1 MQYLD
6 LLGLQQLWT
15 SAKAKFA
22 TKGTLANSGITDG
35 YSSIETGT
43 VVPIRNIENGIL
55 ADIITGSDN
64 HKIKTQYVSV
74 DVTGGLATTSYVD
87 TKVGA
92 VTVPAYTL
100 TKSTSTDYAAV
111 YHLQKDGANVGEAIN
126 IPKDMVVES
135 GKVVWGSYADGKFTP
150 ATDKTN
156 ATPYVELTLANSSA
170 NKIYIAVADLVNEH
184 QAGTGISITNNTDG
198 TRTIGI
204 TNALNTK
211 IDDSFVRFDVA
222 KGVDWKGNG
231 IQMHKNSG
239 SIHTLLKAGEDESLV
254 ITDENVGSTKVPTI
268 TLNSTIRDEI
278 NTTKSTADTNKTNLE
293 ALTKRVD
300 GIVATGGEANQNAYS
315 NIKVGSTTLAA
326 TSKTDTVVF
335 TAGRSIS
342 VAGGTVGGNKSVS
355 VSHVVPTGAAANTTG
370 FYKFATDSTGHATNL
385 TAVAASDI
393 NALIGAH
400 SLTLSN
406 TNATNDTAAITIG
419 STSYTVGPIPLG
431 NETDPAEGTVRYILN
446 H

>member
-22 TKGTLANSGITDG
+22 AKGTLANSGITDG
-35 YSSIETGT
+35 YSSIETGSVT
-43 VVPIRNIENGIL
+43 PIRNLQNGIL
-55 ADIITGSDN
+55 ADIATGSDS
-64 HKIKTQYVSV
+64 HKIKPVYVSV
-74 DVTGGLATTSYVD
+74 DQESGLASTNYVN

-92 VTVPAYTL
+92 VKVPAYTL

-135 GKVVWGSYADGKFTP
+135 GKVVWGSYADGTFTP
-150 ATDKTN
+150 ATDKKN
-156 ATPYVELTLANSSA
+156 ATPYVELTLANSTA

-184 QAGTGISITNNTDG
+184 KAGTGISITNDTDG
-198 TRTIGI
+198 TRTIAL
-204 TNALNTK
+204 TSTYATMVNAAVKAFGTDAEHPTK
-211 IDDSFVRFDVA
+211 FIA
-222 KGVDWKGNG
+222 KT
-231 IQMHKNSG
+231 NSG
-239 SIHTLLKAGEDESLV
+239 TVDVFTIGPNLSWQDTNPLTLDVSNGLMG
-254 ITDENVGSTKVPTI
+254 TI
-268 TLNSTIRDEI
+268 NDADTLS
-278 NTTKSTADTNKTNLE
+278 KTNKTSLE

-300 GIVATGGEANQNAYS
+300 GIVATGGEANQDAYS
-315 NIKVGSTTLAA
+315 NIKVASITLAA
-326 TSKTDTVVF
+326 TSKTDTVEFAGSSMITVTGS
-335 TAGRSIS
+335 TA
-342 VAGGTVGGNKSVS
+342 AGKKVTII
-355 VSHVVPTGAAANTTG
+355 HDTPTGAAAKTAG

-393 NALIGAH
+393 TALIGAH
-400 SLTLSN
+400 SLTLSK
-406 TNATNDTAAITIG
+406 TNAANDTAAITIG

-431 NETDPAEGTVRYILN
+431 DQTNPAEGTVRYILN

>member
-43 VVPIRNIENGIL
+43 VVPIKNLENGIL

-64 HKIKTQYVSV
+64 HKLKTAYVSV
-74 DVTGGLATTSYVD
+74 DNTGGLATTNYVD

-92 VTVPAYTL
+92 VNVPAYTL

-111 YHLQKDGANVGEAIN
+111 YHLQKNGANVGEAIN

-135 GKVVWGSYADGKFTP
+135 GKVVWGSYSDGTFTP
-150 ATDKTN
+150 KTDKTN
-156 ATPYVELTLANSSA
+156 ATPYVELTLANSTA

-184 QAGTGISITNNTDG
+184 KAGTGIQITNNTDG

-204 TNALNTK
+204 TNTLNTNINRSFIGFSVGDEHTLQANRNDGTTKSVLSTDNNFVIGTSSSADASIKLSSELTTK
-211 IDDSFVRFDVA
+211 IDTA
-222 KGVDWKGNG
+222 KS
-231 IQMHKNSG
+231 QS
-239 SIHTLLKAGEDESLV
+239 
-254 ITDENVGSTKVPTI
+254 
-268 TLNSTIRDEI
+268 
-278 NTTKSTADTNKTNLE
+278 DTNKTDLA

-300 GIVATGGEANQNAYS
+300 GIVATGGEANQDAYS

-326 TSKTDTVVF
+326 ASKTDTVEFAGSGIITVTGSI
-335 TAGRSIS
+335 TAGKKVTITHKAS
-342 VAGGTVGGNKSVS
+342 
-355 VSHVVPTGAAANTTG
+355 TGAAAKTTG

-393 NALIGAH
+393 TALIGAH
-400 SLTLSN
+400 SLTLSK
-406 TNATNDTAAITIG
+406 TNAANDTAAITIG

-431 NETDPAEGTVRYILN
+431 DQTNPAEGTVRYILN

>member
-22 TKGTLANSGITDG
+22 AKGTLANSGITDG
-35 YSSIETGT
+35 YSSIEAGSI
-43 VVPIRNIENGIL
+43 VSIKNLENGIL
-55 ADIITGSDN
+55 ADIATGSDS
-64 HKIKTQYVSV
+64 HKIKPAYVSI
-74 DVTGGLATTSYVD
+74 DNAGGLATTSYVD

-92 VTVPAYTL
+92 VKVPAYTI

-135 GKVVWGSYADGKFTP
+135 GKVVWGSYADGTFTP
-150 ATDKTN
+150 ATDKKN
-156 ATPYVELTLANSSA
+156 ATPYVELTLANSTA

-184 QAGTGISITNNTDG
+184 KAGNGISITNNTDG
-198 TRTIGI
+198 TRTISITSELDQKIDNTITGFQTAEPLEDNGSIEYKTQNNGTGYLFRALNGIVVSRTTGGDRTIELDDDI
-204 TNALNTK
+204 TNT
-211 IDDSFVRFDVA
+211 
-222 KGVDWKGNG
+222 
-231 IQMHKNSG
+231 
-239 SIHTLLKAGEDESLV
+239 
-254 ITDENVGSTKVPTI
+254 
-268 TLNSTIRDEI
+268 I
-278 NTTKSTADTNKTNLE
+278 NTTKSQSNTNKTNLE

-300 GIVATGGEANQNAYS
+300 GIVATGGEANQDAYS

-335 TAGRSIS
+335 
-342 VAGGTVGGNKSVS
+342 AGGTNISASASNAAGSKSVS
-355 VSHVVPTGAAANTTG
+355 FSHATPTGAAAKTTG
-370 FYKFATDSTGHATNL
+370 FYKFATDATGHATNL

-393 NALIGAH
+393 TALIGAH
-400 SLTLSN
+400 SLTLSK
-406 TNATNDTAAITIG
+406 TNAENDTAAITIG

-431 NETDPAEGTVRYILN
+431 NSTNPAEGTVHYILN

>member
-35 YSSIETGT
+35 YSSIETGS
-43 VVPIRNIENGIL
+43 VVPIKNLENGVL
-55 ADIITGSDN
+55 ADITTGSDN
-64 HKIKTQYVSV
+64 HKLKTQYVTV
-74 DVTGGLATTSYVD
+74 DATGGLATTNYVD
-87 TKVGA
+87 TKVGT
-92 VTVPAYTL
+92 VKVPAYTL

-135 GKVVWGSYADGKFTP
+135 GKVVWGSYSDGTFTP
-150 ATDKTN
+150 ATDKKN
-156 ATPYVELTLANSSA
+156 ATPYVELTLANSTA

-184 QAGTGISITNNTDG
+184 KAGTGIEITNNTDG

-204 TNALNTK
+204 TNALNTNINK
-211 IDDSFVRFDVA
+211 SLKGFGKAVDS
-222 KGVDWKGNG
+222 
-231 IQMHKNSG
+231 
-239 SIHTLLKAGEDESLV
+239 TLLAYTNDGNPVSMFKPGDSLNLSGVGTSED
-254 ITDENVGSTKVPTI
+254 PY
-268 TLNSTIRDEI
+268 TLNIATDVTTKI
-278 NTTKSTADTNKTNLE
+278 NTAKSQSDTNKTNLE

-300 GIVATGGEANQNAYS
+300 GIVATGGEANQDAYS

-326 TSKTDTVVF
+326 TSKTDTVEF
-335 TAGRSIS
+335 AGSSMIT
-342 VAGGTVGGNKSVS
+342 VAGSTATGKKVTIT
-355 VSHVVPTGAAANTTG
+355 HDTPTGAAAKTAG
-370 FYKFATDSTGHATNL
+370 FYKFATDSTGHATGL

-393 NALIGAH
+393 TALIGAH
-400 SLTLSN
+400 SLTLSK

-431 NETDPAEGTVRYILN
+431 DSTNPAEGTVRYILN

>member
-22 TKGTLANSGITDG
+22 AKGTLANSGITDG
-35 YSSIETGT
+35 YSSIETGSVT
-43 VVPIRNIENGIL
+43 PIRNLDNGIL
-55 ADIITGSDN
+55 ADIATGSDS
-64 HKIKTQYVSV
+64 HKIKPVYVSV
-74 DVTGGLATTSYVD
+74 DGAGGLASTNYVD

-92 VTVPAYTL
+92 VKVPAYTL

-135 GKVVWGSYADGKFTP
+135 GKVVWGSYTDGAFTP
-150 ATDKTN
+150 ATDKKN
-156 ATPYVELTLANSSA
+156 ATPYVELTLANSTA

-184 QAGTGISITNNTDG
+184 EAGTGISITNNTDG
-198 TRTIGI
+198 TRTIAL
-204 TNALNTK
+204 TSTYDTMVNAAVKAFGTDAEHPTK
-211 IDDSFVRFDVA
+211 LIA
-222 KGVDWKGNG
+222 KT
-231 IQMHKNSG
+231 NSG
-239 SIHTLLKAGEDESLV
+239 TVDVFNIDPNLHWVDMDPLTLGLSDGLIS
-254 ITDENVGSTKVPTI
+254 
-268 TLNSTIRDEI
+268 EI
-278 NTTKSTADTNKTNLE
+278 NDADVLSKANKINLE

-300 GIVATGGEANQNAYS
+300 GIVATGGEANQDAYS

-326 TSKTDTVVF
+326 TSKTDTVEF
-335 TAGRSIS
+335 AGSSMIT
-342 VAGGTVGGNKSVS
+342 VAGSTAAGKKVTIT
-355 VSHVVPTGAAANTTG
+355 HDTPTGAAAKTAG

-393 NALIGAH
+393 TALIGAH

-406 TNATNDTAAITIG
+406 TNAANDTAAITIG

-431 NETDPAEGTVRYILN
+431 DETNPAEGTVRYILN

>member
-22 TKGTLANSGITDG
+22 LKGTLVNSGITDG
-35 YSSIETGT
+35 YSSIETGS
-43 VVPIRNIENGIL
+43 VVPIKNLENGIL

-64 HKIKTQYVSV
+64 HKIKTQYVTV
-74 DVTGGLATTSYVD
+74 DRTDGLATTNYVD

-92 VTVPAYTL
+92 VKVPAYTL

-135 GKVVWGSYADGKFTP
+135 GKVVWGSYADGTFTP
-150 ATDKTN
+150 ATDKKN
-156 ATPYVELTLANSSA
+156 ATPYVELTLANSTA

-184 QAGTGISITNNTDG
+184 KAGTGIQITNNTDG

-204 TNALNTK
+204 TNAVDLK
-211 IDDSFVRFDVA
+211 INQSIHGFGVQSTDSKALAALVNA
-222 KGVDWKGNG
+222 G
-231 IQMHKNSG
+231 G
-239 SIHTLLKAGEDESLV
+239 SIPAFHVGDGLDINATKTDALLKIND
-254 ITDENVGSTKVPTI
+254 DTI
-268 TLNSTIRDEI
+268 AKI
-278 NTTKSTADTNKTNLE
+278 NTTKTQSDTNKTNLD

-300 GIVATGGEANQNAYS
+300 GIVATGGEANQDAYS

-326 TSKTDTVVF
+326 TSKTDTVEF
-335 TAGRSIS
+335 AGSSIITVTGS
-342 VAGGTVGGNKSVS
+342 TDAGKKVTIAHSN
-355 VSHVVPTGAAANTTG
+355 PTGAAVKPAG
-370 FYKFATDSTGHATNL
+370 FYKFATNASGHATNL
-385 TAVAASDI
+385 TAVTASDI
-393 NALIGAH
+393 TALIGAH
-400 SLTLSN
+400 SLTLSK
-406 TNATNDTAAITIG
+406 TNATSDTAAITIG
-419 STSYTVGPIPLG
+419 NTSYTVGPIPLG
-431 NETDPAEGTVRYILN
+431 DETKPAEGTVRYILN

>member
-22 TKGTLANSGITDG
+22 AKGTLANSGITDG
-35 YSSIETGT
+35 YSSIETGSVT
-43 VVPIRNIENGIL
+43 PIRSLENGIL
-55 ADIITGSDN
+55 ADIATGSDS
-64 HKIKTQYVSV
+64 HKIKPVYVSV
-74 DVTGGLATTSYVD
+74 DGVGGLASTSYVD

-92 VTVPAYTL
+92 VKVPAYTI

-135 GKVVWGSYADGKFTP
+135 GKVVWGSYADGTFTP
-150 ATDKTN
+150 ATDKKD
-156 ATPYVELTLANSSA
+156 ATPYVELTLANSTA

-184 QAGTGISITNNTDG
+184 KAGTGIEITNNTDG
-198 TRTIGI
+198 TRTIALTETYAANINKSLKGFGKATDSTLLAY
-204 TNALNTK
+204 TNAGTPVDIFK
-211 IDDSFVRFDVA
+211 PGDDLKLD
-222 KGVDWKGNG
+222 GNG
-231 IQMHKNSG
+231 S
-239 SIHTLLKAGEDESLV
+239 ES
-254 ITDENVGSTKVPTI
+254 SPY
-268 TLNSTIRDEI
+268 TLNIATDVTAKI
-278 NTTKSTADTNKTNLE
+278 NTAKSQSDTNKTDIA

-300 GIVATGGEANQNAYS
+300 GIVATGGEANQDAYS

-335 TAGRSIS
+335 
-342 VAGGTVGGNKSVS
+342 AGGTNISASASNAAGSKSVS
-355 VSHVVPTGAAANTTG
+355 FSHATPTGAAAKTTG
-370 FYKFATDSTGHATNL
+370 FYKFATDATGHATNL

-393 NALIGAH
+393 TALIGAH
-400 SLTLSN
+400 SLTLSK
-406 TNATNDTAAITIG
+406 TNAENDTAAITIG

-431 NETDPAEGTVRYILN
+431 DSTNPAEGTIHYILN

>member
-22 TKGTLANSGITDG
+22 AKGTLANSGITDG
-35 YSSIETGT
+35 YSSIETGSVT
-43 VVPIRNIENGIL
+43 PIRNLENGIL
-55 ADIITGSDN
+55 ADIATGSDN
-64 HKIKTQYVSV
+64 HKIKPVYVSV
-74 DVTGGLATTSYVD
+74 DQVSGLASTSYVD

-92 VTVPAYTL
+92 VKVPAYTL

-135 GKVVWGSYADGKFTP
+135 GKVVWGSYSDGTFTP
-150 ATDKTN
+150 ATDKKN

-184 QAGTGISITNNTDG
+184 KAGTGISITNNTDG
-198 TRTIGI
+198 TRTIALTETYSTNINRSTYAFNATTGALTAVSNSGNPVTAFKQGDGI
-204 TNALNTK
+204 IISTDSDDDPVVGVKEEILTK
-211 IDDSFVRFDVA
+211 INTA
-222 KGVDWKGNG
+222 KT
-231 IQMHKNSG
+231 QS
-239 SIHTLLKAGEDESLV
+239 
-254 ITDENVGSTKVPTI
+254 
-268 TLNSTIRDEI
+268 
-278 NTTKSTADTNKTNLE
+278 DTNKTNLD

-315 NIKVGSTTLAA
+315 NIKVGSITLAA
-326 TSKTDTVVF
+326 SAKTDTVAF
-335 TAGRSIS
+335 AGGTNIS
-342 VAGGTVGGNKSVS
+342 VAGSTAGGNKSVS
-355 VSHVVPTGAAANTTG
+355 FSHAVPTGAAAKTAG
-370 FYKFATDSTGHATNL
+370 FYKFATDATGHATNL

-393 NALIGAH
+393 TALIGAH
-400 SLTLSN
+400 SLTLSK
-406 TNATNDTAAITIG
+406 TNAANDTAAITIG

-431 NETDPAEGTVRYILN
+431 DETNPAEGTVRYILN

>member
-22 TKGTLANSGITDG
+22 AKGTLANSGITDG
-35 YSSIETGT
+35 YSSIETGSVT
-43 VVPIRNIENGIL
+43 PIRNLENGIL
-55 ADIITGSDN
+55 ADIATGSDS
-64 HKIKTQYVSV
+64 HKIKPVYVSV
-74 DVTGGLATTSYVD
+74 DQASGLASTNYVD

-92 VTVPAYTL
+92 VKVPAYTL

-135 GKVVWGSYADGKFTP
+135 GKVVWGSYSDGTFTP
-150 ATDKTN
+150 ATDKKN

-184 QAGTGISITNNTDG
+184 KAGTGISITNNSDG
-198 TRTIGI
+198 TRTIALTETYS
-204 TNALNTK
+204 TNINRSTYAFSAELGTLSAVSNSGQPVTVVK
-211 IDDSFVRFDVA
+211 Q
-222 KGVDWKGNG
+222 GNG
-231 IQMHKNSG
+231 IYIDTNQD
-239 SIHTLLKAGEDESLV
+239 DE
-254 ITDENVGSTKVPTI
+254 PTI
-268 TLNSTIRDEI
+268 NVAPEYLEAI
-278 NTTKSTADTNKTNLE
+278 NTTQSTANTNKTDLE

-300 GIVATGGEANQNAYS
+300 GIVATGGEANQDAYS

-326 TSKTDTVVF
+326 SAKTDTVAF
-335 TAGRSIS
+335 
-342 VAGGTVGGNKSVS
+342 AGGTNISVTASSAGGNKSVS
-355 VSHVVPTGAAANTTG
+355 FSHATPTGAATKTAG
-370 FYKFATDSTGHATNL
+370 FYKFATDATGHATGL

-393 NALIGAH
+393 TALIGAH
-400 SLTLSN
+400 SLTLSK
-406 TNATNDTAAITIG
+406 TNAANDTAAITIG

-431 NETDPAEGTVRYILN
+431 DETNPAEGTVRYILN

>member
-35 YSSIETGT
+35 YSSIETGS
-43 VVPIRNIENGIL
+43 VVSIRNLENGIL

-64 HKIKTQYVSV
+64 HKIKTQYVAV
-74 DVTGGLATTSYVD
+74 DNAGGLATTSYVD

-92 VTVPAYTL
+92 VKVPAYTL

-135 GKVVWGSYADGKFTP
+135 GKVVWGSYADGVFTP
-150 ATDKTN
+150 ATDKKN
-156 ATPYVELTLANSSA
+156 ATPYVELTLANSSS

-184 QAGTGISITNNTDG
+184 KAGTGISITNNTDG
-198 TRTIGI
+198 TRTIELGADV
-204 TNALNTK
+204 NAK
-211 IDDSFVRFDVA
+211 INKSVTSFSVP
-222 KGVDWKGNG
+222 KEGNKL
-231 IQMHKNSG
+231 ICHKNN
-239 SIHTLLKAGEDESLV
+239 GETATILTGDGTNV
-254 ITDENVGSTKVPTI
+254 IVGENSDGIAEVTI
-268 TLNSTIRDEI
+268 NAKILDDV
-278 NTTKSTADTNKTNLE
+278 NTAKTQSNTNKTNLD

-300 GIVATGGEANQNAYS
+300 GIVATGGEANQDAYS
-315 NIKVGSTTLAA
+315 NIKVGSVTLAA
-326 TSKTDTVVF
+326 TSKTDTVAF
-335 TAGRSIS
+335 SGGTNIS
-342 VAGGTVGGNKSVS
+342 VAGSAAGGNKSVS
-355 VSHVVPTGAAANTTG
+355 FSHAVPTGAAAKTAG
-370 FYKFATDSTGHATNL
+370 FYKFATDSTGHATGL

-393 NALIGAH
+393 TALIGAH
-400 SLTLSN
+400 SLTLSK
-406 TNATNDTAAITIG
+406 TNAENDTAAITIG

-431 NETDPAEGTVRYILN
+431 SSTNPAEGTVHYILN

>member
-35 YSSIETGT
+35 YSSIETGA
-43 VVPIRNIENGIL
+43 VVPIRSLENGIL

-64 HKIKTQYVSV
+64 HKIKTQYVTV
-74 DVTGGLATTSYVD
+74 DAAGGLATTSYVD

-92 VTVPAYTL
+92 VKVPAYTL

-135 GKVVWGSYADGKFTP
+135 GKVVWGSYSDGTFTP
-150 ATDKTN
+150 ATDKKN
-156 ATPYVELTLANSSA
+156 ATPYVELTLANSTA

-184 QAGTGISITNNTDG
+184 KAGTGIAITNNTDG
-198 TRTIGI
+198 T
-204 TNALNTK
+204 
-211 IDDSFVRFDVA
+211 
-222 KGVDWKGNG
+222 
-231 IQMHKNSG
+231 H
-239 SIHTLLKAGEDESLV
+239 
-254 ITDENVGSTKVPTI
+254 TI
-268 TLNSTIRDEI
+268 TLTSTYATNINKSVKSFGGSQEAITATTNDGNTVIAFEMTGGIEGVQGQGNTGTWAIRVDEATRNQI
-278 NTTKSTADTNKTNLE
+278 EGADTLSKSNKTNLD

-300 GIVATGGEANQNAYS
+300 GIVATGGEANQDAYS

-326 TSKTDTVVF
+326 TSKTDTVEF
-335 TAGRSIS
+335 AGSGLIS
-342 VAGGTVGGNKSVS
+342 VAGSTAAGKKVEI
-355 VSHVVPTGAAANTTG
+355 SHSNPTGAAVKSVG
-370 FYKFATDSTGHATNL
+370 FYKFATDAAGHATNL

-393 NALIGAH
+393 TALIGAH
-400 SLTLSN
+400 SLTLSK

-431 NETDPAEGTVRYILN
+431 DETKPAEGTVRYILN

>member
-22 TKGTLANSGITDG
+22 TKGALANSGITDG
-35 YSSIETGT
+35 YSSIETGS
-43 VVPIRNIENGIL
+43 VVSIRNLENGVL
-55 ADIITGSDN
+55 ADITTGSDN
-64 HKIKTQYVSV
+64 HKLKATYVSV
-74 DVTGGLATTSYVD
+74 DAAGGLATTSYVD

-92 VTVPAYTL
+92 VKVPAYTL

-135 GKVVWGSYADGKFTP
+135 GKVVWGSYADGTFTP
-150 ATDKTN
+150 ATDKKN

-184 QAGTGISITNNTDG
+184 KAGTGIEITNNTDG

-204 TNALNTK
+204 TNAVDLK
-211 IDDSFVRFDVA
+211 INQSIHGFGVQSTDSKALAALVNA
-222 KGVDWKGNG
+222 G
-231 IQMHKNSG
+231 G
-239 SIHTLLKAGEDESLV
+239 SIPAFHVGDGLDINATKTDALLKIND
-254 ITDENVGSTKVPTI
+254 DTI
-268 TLNSTIRDEI
+268 AKI
-278 NTTKSTADTNKTNLE
+278 NTAKSQSDTNKTNLE

-300 GIVATGGEANQNAYS
+300 GIVATGGEANQDAYS

-326 TSKTDTVVF
+326 TSKTDTVEF
-335 TAGRSIS
+335 AGSSMIT
-342 VAGGTVGGNKSVS
+342 VAGSTAAGKKVTIT
-355 VSHVVPTGAAANTTG
+355 HDTPTGAAAKTAG

-393 NALIGAH
+393 TALIGAH
-400 SLTLSN
+400 SLTLSK
-406 TNATNDTAAITIG
+406 TNAANDTAAITIG

-431 NETDPAEGTVRYILN
+431 DETNPAEGTVRYILN

>member
-6 LLGLQQLWT
+6 LLGLKQLWT

-22 TKGTLANSGITDG
+22 AKGTLANSGITDG

-43 VVPIRNIENGIL
+43 VTPIRNLENGIL
-55 ADIITGSDN
+55 ADIATGSDN
-64 HKIKTQYVSV
+64 HKLKTVYVSV
-74 DVTGGLATTSYVD
+74 DGAGGLASTSYVD

-92 VTVPAYTL
+92 VKVPAYTL

-135 GKVVWGSYADGKFTP
+135 GKVVWGSYADGTFTP
-150 ATDKTN
+150 ATDKKN
-156 ATPYVELTLANSSA
+156 ATPYVELTLANSTA

-184 QAGTGISITNNTDG
+184 KAGTGISITNNTDG
-198 TRTIGI
+198 TRTIELR
-204 TNALNTK
+204 ADVNTK
-211 IDDSFVRFDVA
+211 INKSVVSFGGSQKA
-222 KGVDWKGNG
+222 
-231 IQMHKNSG
+231 ITATTNSG
-239 SIHTLLKAGEDESLV
+239 DVVTAFEMTGGIEGVQGTGGTWAIRVDELTRND
-254 ITDENVGSTKVPTI
+254 IETA
-268 TLNSTIRDEI
+268 
-278 NTTKSTADTNKTNLE
+278 KSQSSTNKTDIA

-300 GIVATGGEANQNAYS
+300 GIVATGGEANQDAYS

-326 TSKTDTVVF
+326 TSKTDTVAF
-335 TAGRSIS
+335 AGGTNIS
-342 VAGGTVGGNKSVS
+342 VAGSTAGGNKSVS
-355 VSHVVPTGAAANTTG
+355 FSHAVPTGAAAKTAG
-370 FYKFATDSTGHATNL
+370 FYKFATDSTGHATGL

-393 NALIGAH
+393 TALIGAH
-400 SLTLSN
+400 SLTLSK

-431 NETDPAEGTVRYILN
+431 DETNPAEGTVRYILN

>member
-35 YSSIETGT
+35 YSSIETGS
-43 VVPIRNIENGIL
+43 VIPIKNLENGIL
-55 ADIITGSDN
+55 ADISTGSDN
-64 HKIKTQYVSV
+64 HKLKTVYVSV
-74 DVTGGLATTSYVD
+74 DSASGLATTNYVD

-92 VTVPAYTL
+92 VRVPVYTL

-135 GKVVWGSYADGKFTP
+135 GKVVWGSYADGVFTP
-150 ATDKTN
+150 ATDKKS
-156 ATPYVELTLANSSA
+156 ATPYVELTLANSTA

-184 QAGTGISITNNTDG
+184 KAGTGISITNNTDG
-198 TRTIGI
+198 TRTIALTPTYNTMVTAAVKAFEVDAEHPTKFI
-204 TNALNTK
+204 AKTNSGTVDVFKLSQNLEWT
-211 IDDSFVRFDVA
+211 DTDSIPTLEVSNDL
-222 KGVDWKGNG
+222 KGV
-231 IQMHKNSG
+231 
-239 SIHTLLKAGEDESLV
+239 
-254 ITDENVGSTKVPTI
+254 
-268 TLNSTIRDEI
+268 I
-278 NTTKSTADTNKTNLE
+278 NDADTLSKSNKTNID

-300 GIVATGGEANQNAYS
+300 GIVATGGEANQDAYS
-315 NIKVGSTTLAA
+315 IIKAGSTTLAA
-326 TSKTDTVVF
+326 TNKTDTVEF
-335 TAGRSIS
+335 AGAGLIS
-342 VAGGTVGGNKSVS
+342 VAGSTAAGKKVTITHSN
-355 VSHVVPTGAAANTTG
+355 PTGAAAKTAG
-370 FYKFATDSTGHATNL
+370 FYKFATDAAGHTINL

-393 NALIGAH
+393 TALIGAH
-400 SLTLSN
+400 SLTLSKTN
-406 TNATNDTAAITIG
+406 TINDTAAITIG

-431 NETDPAEGTVRYILN
+431 DGGNPAEGTVRYILN

>member
-22 TKGTLANSGITDG
+22 AKGALANSGITDG
-35 YSSIETGT
+35 YSSIETGA
-43 VVPIRNIENGIL
+43 VVPIRNIEHGIL
-55 ADIITGSDN
+55 ADIITGTDD

-74 DVTGGLATTSYVD
+74 DTASGLATTSYVD

-92 VTVPAYTL
+92 VKVPAYTI

-111 YHLQKDGANVGEAIN
+111 YHLQKDGTNVGEAIN

-135 GKVVWGSYADGKFTP
+135 GKVVWGSYADGTFTP
-150 ATDKTN
+150 ATDKKN

-184 QAGTGISITNNTDG
+184 KAGTGISITNNTDG
-198 TRTIGI
+198 TRTIALTETYAANIDKSLKGFGKAADSTI
-204 TNALNTK
+204 IAYTNAGTPVNVFKPGNDLKLDGDGAISSPYILNIAT
-211 IDDSFVRFDVA
+211 DVTA
-222 KGVDWKGNG
+222 K
-231 IQMHKNSG
+231 
-239 SIHTLLKAGEDESLV
+239 
-254 ITDENVGSTKVPTI
+254 
-268 TLNSTIRDEI
+268 I
-278 NTTKSTADTNKTNLE
+278 NTAKSQSDTNKTDI
-293 ALTKRVD
+293 ADLTKRVD
-300 GIVATGGEANQNAYS
+300 GIVATGGEANQDAYS

-335 TAGRSIS
+335 
-342 VAGGTVGGNKSVS
+342 AGGMNISASASNAAGSKSVS
-355 VSHVVPTGAAANTTG
+355 FSHATPTGAAAKTTG
-370 FYKFATDSTGHATNL
+370 FYKFATDATGHATNL

-393 NALIGAH
+393 TALIGAH
-400 SLTLSN
+400 SLTLSK
-406 TNATNDTAAITIG
+406 TNAENDTAAITIG

-431 NETDPAEGTVRYILN
+431 DSTNPAEGTVHYILN

>member
-15 SAKAKFA
+15 FAKAKFA

-43 VVPIRNIENGIL
+43 VVPIRNLENGIL

-64 HKIKTQYVSV
+64 HKLKTTYVSV
-74 DVTGGLATTSYVD
+74 DGAGGLATTSYVD

-92 VTVPAYTL
+92 VKVPAYTL

-135 GKVVWGSYADGKFTP
+135 GKVVWGSYADGVFTP
-150 ATDKTN
+150 ATDKKN
-156 ATPYVELTLANSSA
+156 ATPYVELTLANSTA

-184 QAGTGISITNNTDG
+184 KAGTGISITNNTDG
-198 TRTIGI
+198 TRTIELGADV
-204 TNALNTK
+204 NAK
-211 IDDSFVRFDVA
+211 INKSIVSFGTDATGSALVGYSNNADS
-222 KGVDWKGNG
+222 
-231 IQMHKNSG
+231 
-239 SIHTLLKAGEDESLV
+239 TLILSVLGKELV
-254 ITDENVGSTKVPTI
+254 IGKNTSGGALIGLTKTFTDTVS
-268 TLNSTIRDEI
+268 
-278 NTTKSTADTNKTNLE
+278 TTKTQSDTNKTNLE

-300 GIVATGGEANQNAYS
+300 GIVATGGEANQDAYS
-315 NIKVGSTTLAA
+315 NIQVGSTTLAA
-326 TSKTDTVVF
+326 TSKTDTVEF
-335 TAGRSIS
+335 AGTGLIS
-342 VAGGTVGGNKSVS
+342 VAGSTAAGKKVTIGHSN
-355 VSHVVPTGAAANTTG
+355 PTGAAVKAAG
-370 FYKFATDSTGHATNL
+370 FYKFATDAAGHATDL

-393 NALIGAH
+393 TALIGAH
-400 SLTLSN
+400 SLTLSK
-406 TNATNDTAAITIG
+406 TNAANDTAAITIG

-431 NETDPAEGTVRYILN
+431 DETNPAEGTVRYILN

>member
-35 YSSIETGT
+35 YSSIETGA
-43 VVPIRNIENGIL
+43 VVPIRNLENGIL

-74 DVTGGLATTSYVD
+74 DAAGGLATTSYVD

-92 VTVPAYTL
+92 VKVPAYTL

-135 GKVVWGSYADGKFTP
+135 GKVVWGSYADGTFTP
-150 ATDKTN
+150 ATDKEN

-184 QAGTGISITNNTDG
+184 KAGTGIEITNNTDG

-204 TNALNTK
+204 TNAVDLK
-211 IDDSFVRFDVA
+211 INRSIHGFEVQPTDSKALAALVNA
-222 KGVDWKGNG
+222 G
-231 IQMHKNSG
+231 G
-239 SIHTLLKAGEDESLV
+239 SIPAFHVGDGLDINATKTDALLKIND
-254 ITDENVGSTKVPTI
+254 DTI
-268 TLNSTIRDEI
+268 AKI
-278 NTTKSTADTNKTNLE
+278 NTAKSQSDTNKTNLE
-293 ALTKRVD
+293 ALTKRID
-300 GIVATGGEANQNAYS
+300 GIVATGGEANQDAYS

-326 TSKTDTVVF
+326 TSKTDTVEF
-335 TAGRSIS
+335 AGSSIITITGS
-342 VAGGTVGGNKSVS
+342 TDAGKKVRIAHSN
-355 VSHVVPTGAAANTTG
+355 PTGAAVKAAG
-370 FYKFATDSTGHATNL
+370 FYKFATDAAGHATGL

-393 NALIGAH
+393 TALIGAH
-400 SLTLSN
+400 SLTLSK
-406 TNATNDTAAITIG
+406 TNATNDTAAVTIG

-431 NETDPAEGTVRYILN
+431 DETNPAEGTVRYILN

>member
-43 VVPIRNIENGIL
+43 VVPIKNLENGIL

-64 HKIKTQYVSV
+64 HKLKTTYVSV
-74 DVTGGLATTSYVD
+74 DKTGGLATTNYVD

-92 VTVPAYTL
+92 VKVPAYTL

-135 GKVVWGSYADGKFTP
+135 GKVVWGSYTDGTFTP

-184 QAGTGISITNNTDG
+184 KAGTGISITNNTDG
-198 TRTIGI
+198 TRTIALTSTYATNINKSVKSFGGSPEAITATTNDGNTVIAFEMTGGI
-204 TNALNTK
+204 E
-211 IDDSFVRFDVA
+211 
-222 KGVDWKGNG
+222 GVQGQGD
-231 IQMHKNSG
+231 
-239 SIHTLLKAGEDESLV
+239 AGTWAIRVDEATRNQ
-254 ITDENVGSTKVPTI
+254 IEG
-268 TLNSTIRDEI
+268 
-278 NTTKSTADTNKTNLE
+278 ADTLSKSNKTNLD

-300 GIVATGGEANQNAYS
+300 GIVATGGEANQDAYS

-326 TSKTDTVVF
+326 TSKTDTVEF
-335 TAGRSIS
+335 AGSSMIT
-342 VAGGTVGGNKSVS
+342 VAGSTAAGKKVTIT
-355 VSHVVPTGAAANTTG
+355 HDTPTGAATKTAG

-393 NALIGAH
+393 TALIGAH
-400 SLTLSN
+400 SLTLSK
-406 TNATNDTAAITIG
+406 TNAANDTAAITIG

-431 NETDPAEGTVRYILN
+431 DETNPAEGTVRYILN

>member
-43 VVPIRNIENGIL
+43 VTPIRNLENGIL
-55 ADIITGSDN
+55 ADISTGSDN
-64 HKIKTQYVSV
+64 HKLKTVYVAV
-74 DVTGGLATTSYVD
+74 DSAGGLATTNYVD

-92 VTVPAYTL
+92 VKVPAYTL

-135 GKVVWGSYADGKFTP
+135 GKVVWGSYADGVFTP
-150 ATDKTN
+150 ATDKKN
-156 ATPYVELTLANSSA
+156 ATPYVELTLANSTA

-184 QAGTGISITNNTDG
+184 KAGTGISITNNTDG

-204 TNALNTK
+204 TSIYATNINKSVKSFGGSQEAITATTNDGNTVIAFEMTGGIEGVQGQGDAGTWAIRVDEATRNQ
-211 IDDSFVRFDVA
+211 ID
-222 KGVDWKGNG
+222 G
-231 IQMHKNSG
+231 
-239 SIHTLLKAGEDESLV
+239 
-254 ITDENVGSTKVPTI
+254 
-268 TLNSTIRDEI
+268 
-278 NTTKSTADTNKTNLE
+278 ADTLSKSNKTNLD

-300 GIVATGGEANQNAYS
+300 GIVATGGEANQDAYS

-326 TSKTDTVVF
+326 TSKTDTVEF
-335 TAGRSIS
+335 AGAGLIS
-342 VAGGTVGGNKSVS
+342 VAGSTAAGKKVTITHSN
-355 VSHVVPTGAAANTTG
+355 PTGAAAKTAG
-370 FYKFATDSTGHATNL
+370 FYKFATDAAGHATNL

-393 NALIGAH
+393 TALIGAH
-400 SLTLSN
+400 SLTLSK
-406 TNATNDTAAITIG
+406 TNAANDTAAITIG

-431 NETDPAEGTVRYILN
+431 DSTNPAEGTVHYILN
-446 H
+446 R

>member
-43 VVPIRNIENGIL
+43 VVPIRNLENGIL
-55 ADIITGSDN
+55 ADITTGSDN
-64 HKIKTQYVSV
+64 HKLKTTYVSV
-74 DVTGGLATTSYVD
+74 DGAGGLATTSYVD

-92 VTVPAYTL
+92 VKVPAYTL

-135 GKVVWGSYADGKFTP
+135 GKVVWGSYSDGVFTP
-150 ATDKTN
+150 ETDKKN
-156 ATPYVELTLANSSA
+156 ATPYVELTLANSTA

-184 QAGTGISITNNTDG
+184 KAGTGIEITNNTDG

-204 TNALNTK
+204 TDDLETK
-211 IDDSFVRFDVA
+211 INNTIVGFSASSGAIRTIKNDGTGSPMLYEGTGLNISSDDGS
-222 KGVDWKGNG
+222 G
-231 IQMHKNSG
+231 ITIK
-239 SIHTLLKAGEDESLV
+239 
-254 ITDENVGSTKVPTI
+254 ITDTVYNNIK
-268 TLNSTIRDEI
+268 
-278 NTTKSTADTNKTNLE
+278 TTKSTADTNKTNLE

-300 GIVATGGEANQNAYS
+300 GIVATGGEANQDAYS

-326 TSKTDTVVF
+326 TSKTDTVEF
-335 TAGRSIS
+335 AGSGLIS
-342 VAGGTVGGNKSVS
+342 VAGSTAAGKKVTITHNT
-355 VSHVVPTGAAANTTG
+355 PTGAAAKTAG

-393 NALIGAH
+393 TALIGAH
-400 SLTLSN
+400 SLTLSK
-406 TNATNDTAAITIG
+406 TNAANDTAAITIG

-431 NETDPAEGTVRYILN
+431 DETNPADGTVRYILN

>member
-22 TKGTLANSGITDG
+22 TKDTLANSGITDG
-35 YSSIETGT
+35 YSSIETGA
-43 VVPIRNIENGIL
+43 VVPIRNLENGIL

-64 HKIKTQYVSV
+64 HKIKTKYVSV
-74 DVTGGLATTSYVD
+74 DATGGLATTSYVD

-92 VTVPAYTL
+92 VKVPAYTL

-135 GKVVWGSYADGKFTP
+135 GKVVWGSYADGTFTP
-150 ATDKTN
+150 ATDKKN

-184 QAGTGISITNNTDG
+184 KAGTGISITNNTDG
-198 TRTIGI
+198 TRTIALTSTYATNINKSVKSFGGSQEAITATTNDGNTVIAFEMTGGI
-204 TNALNTK
+204 EGVQGPGNTGTWA
-211 IDDSFVRFDVA
+211 IR
-222 KGVDWKGNG
+222 VDEATRN
-231 IQMHKNSG
+231 Q
-239 SIHTLLKAGEDESLV
+239 
-254 ITDENVGSTKVPTI
+254 ITS
-268 TLNSTIRDEI
+268 
-278 NTTKSTADTNKTNLE
+278 ADTLSKSNKTNLD

-300 GIVATGGEANQNAYS
+300 GIVATGGEANQDAYS

-326 TSKTDTVVF
+326 TSKTDTVEF
-335 TAGRSIS
+335 AGAGLIS
-342 VAGGTVGGNKSVS
+342 VSGSTAAGKKVTIGHSN
-355 VSHVVPTGAAANTTG
+355 PTGAAVKTAG
-370 FYKFATDSTGHATNL
+370 FYKFATDAAGHATNL

-393 NALIGAH
+393 TALIGAH
-400 SLTLSN
+400 SLTLSK

-431 NETDPAEGTVRYILN
+431 DETDPAEGTVRYILN

>member
-22 TKGTLANSGITDG
+22 TRGTLANSGITDG

-43 VVPIRNIENGIL
+43 VVPIRNLENGIL

-64 HKIKTQYVSV
+64 HKLKTQYVTV
-74 DVTGGLATTSYVD
+74 DNAGGLATTSYVD

-135 GKVVWGSYADGKFTP
+135 GKVVWGSYANGVFTP

-156 ATPYVELTLANSSA
+156 ATPYVELTLANSTA

-184 QAGTGISITNNTDG
+184 KAGTGIQITNNTDG

-211 IDDSFVRFDVA
+211 INESVVKFKTESTDTVKAVLNDGNEVVAFMTDHGLDVA
-222 KGVDWKGNG
+222 AGDGNVPVVQ
-231 IQMHKNSG
+231 IDQ
-239 SIHTLLKAGEDESLV
+239 T
-254 ITDENVGSTKVPTI
+254 TRTKI
-268 TLNSTIRDEI
+268 D
-278 NTTKSTADTNKTNLE
+278 TTKSTADTNKTNLE

-300 GIVATGGEANQNAYS
+300 GIVATGGEANQDAYS

-326 TSKTDTVVF
+326 TSKTDTVEF
-335 TAGRSIS
+335 AGSGLIS
-342 VAGGTVGGNKSVS
+342 VAGSTSAGKKVTIGHSN
-355 VSHVVPTGAAANTTG
+355 PTGAAVKAAG
-370 FYKFATDSTGHATNL
+370 FYKFATDAAGHATNL

-400 SLTLSN
+400 SLTLSK
-406 TNATNDTAAITIG
+406 TNAESDTAVITIG

-431 NETDPAEGTVRYILN
+431 DETNPAKDTVRYILN

>member
-22 TKGTLANSGITDG
+22 SKGTLANSGITDG

-43 VVPIRNIENGIL
+43 VVPIRNLENGIL
-55 ADIITGSDN
+55 ADIVTGSDN
-64 HKIKTQYVSV
+64 HKIKTQYVTV
-74 DVTGGLATTSYVD
+74 DNAGGLATTSYVD

-92 VTVPAYTL
+92 VKVPAYTL

-135 GKVVWGSYADGKFTP
+135 GKVVWGSYADGTFTP
-150 ATDKTN
+150 ATDKKN

-184 QAGTGISITNNTDG
+184 KAGTGISITNNTDG
-198 TRTIGI
+198 TRTIELR
-204 TNALNTK
+204 ADVNTK
-211 IDDSFVRFDVA
+211 INKSVVSF
-222 KGVDWKGNG
+222 G
-231 IQMHKNSG
+231 G
-239 SIHTLLKAGEDESLV
+239 SQEAITATTNDGDSLV
-254 ITDENVGSTKVPTI
+254 AFEMTGGIEGVEGTGGTWA
-268 TLNSTIRDEI
+268 IRVDEI
-278 NTTKSTADTNKTNLE
+278 TRNQITSADTLSKTNKTNLE

-326 TSKTDTVVF
+326 TSKTDTVAF
-335 TAGRSIS
+335 TGGENIS
-342 VAGGTVGGNKSVS
+342 VAGSTAGGNKSVS
-355 VSHVVPTGAAANTTG
+355 FSHAVPTGAAAKTAG
-370 FYKFATDSTGHATNL
+370 FYKFATDSTGHATGL
-385 TAVAASDI
+385 TAVTASDI
-393 NALIGAH
+393 TALIGAY
-400 SLTLSN
+400 SLTLSK
-406 TNATNDTAAITIG
+406 TNAENDTAAITIG

-431 NETDPAEGTVRYILN
+431 DSTNPDKGTVHYILN
-446 H
+446 N

>member
-43 VVPIRNIENGIL
+43 VVPIRTLENGVL
-55 ADIITGSDN
+55 ADITTGSDN
-64 HKIKTQYVSV
+64 HKLKATYVSV
-74 DVTGGLATTSYVD
+74 DAAGGLATTSYVD

-92 VTVPAYTL
+92 VKVPAYTL

-135 GKVVWGSYADGKFTP
+135 GKVVWGSYADGTFTP
-150 ATDKTN
+150 ATDKKN

-170 NKIYIAVADLVNEH
+170 NKVYIAVADLVNEH
-184 QAGTGISITNNTDG
+184 KAGTGIEITNNTDG

-204 TNALNTK
+204 TNALNTNINK
-211 IDDSFVRFDVA
+211 SLKGFGKAVDS
-222 KGVDWKGNG
+222 
-231 IQMHKNSG
+231 
-239 SIHTLLKAGEDESLV
+239 TLLAYTNDGNPVSMFKPGDSLNLSGV
-254 ITDENVGSTKVPTI
+254 GTSENPY
-268 TLNSTIRDEI
+268 TLNIATDVTTKI
-278 NTTKSTADTNKTNLE
+278 NTAKSQSDTNKTNLE
-293 ALTKRVD
+293 ALTKRFD
-300 GIVATGGEANQNAYS
+300 DLAATGGEANQDAYS

-326 TSKTDTVVF
+326 TSKTDTVEF
-335 TAGRSIS
+335 AGSSMIT
-342 VAGGTVGGNKSVS
+342 VAGSTAAGKKVTIT
-355 VSHVVPTGAAANTTG
+355 HDTPTGAAVKTAG
-370 FYKFATDSTGHATNL
+370 FYKFATDAAGHATNL
-385 TAVAASDI
+385 AAVAASDI
-393 NALIGAH
+393 TALIGAH
-400 SLTLSN
+400 SLTLSK

-431 NETDPAEGTVRYILN
+431 DETNPAEGTVRYILN

>member
-35 YSSIETGT
+35 YSSIETGS
-43 VVPIRNIENGIL
+43 VVPIRNLENGIL
-55 ADIITGSDN
+55 ADIITGSNN

-74 DVTGGLATTSYVD
+74 DAAGGLATTSYVD
-87 TKVGA
+87 TKVGT
-92 VTVPAYTL
+92 VKVPAYTL

-111 YHLQKDGANVGEAIN
+111 YHLQKDGTNVGEAIN

-135 GKVVWGSYADGKFTP
+135 GKVVWGSYADGAFTP
-150 ATDKTN
+150 ATDKKN

-184 QAGTGISITNNTDG
+184 KAGTGIEITNNTDG

-204 TNALNTK
+204 TSAVNAK
-211 IDDSFVRFDVA
+211 IGKSVYDFDIDADTNDAVVA
-222 KGVDWKGNG
+222 RNNNNEYINVFKVADGLALTGE
-231 IQMHKNSG
+231 SG
-239 SIHTLLKAGEDESLV
+239 SPTLMLS
-254 ITDENVGSTKVPTI
+254 
-268 TLNSTIRDEI
+268 NSTSNKI
-278 NTTKSTADTNKTNLE
+278 NAADTQSKTNKTNLD

-300 GIVATGGEANQNAYS
+300 GIVATGGEANQDAYS

-326 TSKTDTVVF
+326 TSKTDTVAF
-335 TAGRSIS
+335 
-342 VAGGTVGGNKSVS
+342 AGGTNISVSGSTAGGNKSVS
-355 VSHVVPTGAAANTTG
+355 FSHAVPTGAAAKTAG

-385 TAVAASDI
+385 TTVAASDI
-393 NALIGAH
+393 TALIGAH
-400 SLTLSN
+400 SLTLSK
-406 TNATNDTAAITIG
+406 TNAANDTAAITIG

-431 NETDPAEGTVRYILN
+431 DETNPAEGTVRYILN

>member
-35 YSSIETGT
+35 YSSIEIGS
-43 VVPIRNIENGIL
+43 VVPIRNLENGIL

-74 DVTGGLATTSYVD
+74 DAAGGLATTSYVD

-92 VTVPAYTL
+92 VNVPAYTL
-100 TKSTSTDYAAV
+100 AKSTSTDYAAV

-135 GKVVWGSYADGKFTP
+135 GKVVWGSYADGTFTP
-150 ATDKTN
+150 ATDKKD

-184 QAGTGISITNNTDG
+184 KAGTGIEITNNTDG
-198 TRTIGI
+198 TRTIGLTDAVNTKLSAIISGFLPDTDGNKLIALAGNNQVNVFTTNDDLQLSTDKNQQAIVGLNENIKTKI
-204 TNALNTK
+204 TNA
-211 IDDSFVRFDVA
+211 D
-222 KGVDWKGNG
+222 
-231 IQMHKNSG
+231 
-239 SIHTLLKAGEDESLV
+239 TLS
-254 ITDENVGSTKVPTI
+254 
-268 TLNSTIRDEI
+268 
-278 NTTKSTADTNKTNLE
+278 KSNKTNLD
-293 ALTKRVD
+293 ALTERVD

-326 TSKTDTVVF
+326 TSKTDTVAF
-335 TAGRSIS
+335 AGGTNIS
-342 VAGGTVGGNKSVS
+342 VAGSTAGGNKSVS
-355 VSHVVPTGAAANTTG
+355 FSHEVPTGAAAKTAG
-370 FYKFATDSTGHATNL
+370 FYKFATDSTGHATDL

-393 NALIGAH
+393 TALIGAH
-400 SLTLSN
+400 SLTLSE
-406 TNATNDTAAITIG
+406 TNAADDTATITIG
-419 STSYTVGPIPLG
+419 SASYTVGPIPLG
-431 NETDPAEGTVRYILN
+431 GETNPAEGTVRYILN

>member
-35 YSSIETGT
+35 YSSIETGS
-43 VVPIRNIENGIL
+43 VVPIKNLENGIL

-64 HKIKTQYVSV
+64 HKLKTQYVTV
-74 DVTGGLATTSYVD
+74 DATGGLATTSYVD
-87 TKVGA
+87 TKVGT
-92 VTVPAYTL
+92 VKVPAYTL

-135 GKVVWGSYADGKFTP
+135 GKVVWGSYSDGVFTP
-150 ATDKTN
+150 ATDKKN
-156 ATPYVELTLANSSA
+156 ATPYVELTLANSTA

-184 QAGTGISITNNTDG
+184 KAGTGIEITNNTDG

-204 TNALNTK
+204 TDAVNLKINQSIHGFGVHTTDSKALAAHVNAGGSIPAFHVGDGLDINATKTDALLKINDDTIAK
-211 IDDSFVRFDVA
+211 IDTA
-222 KGVDWKGNG
+222 KS
-231 IQMHKNSG
+231 QS
-239 SIHTLLKAGEDESLV
+239 
-254 ITDENVGSTKVPTI
+254 
-268 TLNSTIRDEI
+268 
-278 NTTKSTADTNKTNLE
+278 DTNKTNLE

-300 GIVATGGEANQNAYS
+300 GIVATGGEANQDAYS

-326 TSKTDTVVF
+326 TSKTDTVEF
-335 TAGRSIS
+335 AGAGLIS
-342 VAGGTVGGNKSVS
+342 VAGSTAAGKKVTIGHSN
-355 VSHVVPTGAAANTTG
+355 PTGAAVKAAG
-370 FYKFATDSTGHATNL
+370 FYKFATDAAGHATNL

-393 NALIGAH
+393 TALIGAH
-400 SLTLSN
+400 SLTLSK
-406 TNATNDTAAITIG
+406 TNAANDTAAITIG

-431 NETDPAEGTVRYILN
+431 DETNPAEGTVRYILN

>member
-74 DVTGGLATTSYVD
+74 DAAGGLATTSYVD

-135 GKVVWGSYADGKFTP
+135 GKVVWGSYADGTFTP
-150 ATDKTN
+150 ATDKKN
-156 ATPYVELTLANSSA
+156 ATPYIELTLANSSA

-184 QAGTGISITNNTDG
+184 KAGTGISITNNTDG
-198 TRTIGI
+198 TRTIALTSTYATNINKSVKSFGGSQEAITATTNDGNTVIAFEMTGGI
-204 TNALNTK
+204 EGVQGQGNTGTWA
-211 IDDSFVRFDVA
+211 IR
-222 KGVDWKGNG
+222 VDEATRNQIEG
-231 IQMHKNSG
+231 
-239 SIHTLLKAGEDESLV
+239 
-254 ITDENVGSTKVPTI
+254 
-268 TLNSTIRDEI
+268 
-278 NTTKSTADTNKTNLE
+278 ADTLSKSNKTDLD

-300 GIVATGGEANQNAYS
+300 GIVATGGEANQDAYS

-326 TSKTDTVVF
+326 TSKTDTVEF
-335 TAGRSIS
+335 AGAGLIS
-342 VAGGTVGGNKSVS
+342 VSGSTAAGKKVTIGHSN
-355 VSHVVPTGAAANTTG
+355 PTGAAVKSAG
-370 FYKFATDSTGHATNL
+370 FYKFATDAAGHATNL

-393 NALIGAH
+393 TALIGAH
-400 SLTLSN
+400 SLTLSK

-431 NETDPAEGTVRYILN
+431 EETNPAEGTVRYILN

>member
-35 YSSIETGT
+35 YSSIETGS
-43 VVPIRNIENGIL
+43 VVSIKNLENGIL

-64 HKIKTQYVSV
+64 HKLKTVYVSV
-74 DVTGGLATTSYVD
+74 DTTGGLATTNYVD
-87 TKVGA
+87 TKAGA
-92 VTVPAYTL
+92 VKVPAYTL

-135 GKVVWGSYADGKFTP
+135 GKVVWGSYSDGTFTP
-150 ATDKTN
+150 ATDKKN
-156 ATPYVELTLANSSA
+156 ATPYVELTLANSTA

-184 QAGTGISITNNTDG
+184 KAGTGIEITNNTDG

-204 TNALNTK
+204 TDTVDLKINQSIHGFGVNTDDSKALAAHLNAGGSIPAFHVGDGLDINATKTDALLKINDDTIAK
-211 IDDSFVRFDVA
+211 IDSA
-222 KGVDWKGNG
+222 KS
-231 IQMHKNSG
+231 QS
-239 SIHTLLKAGEDESLV
+239 
-254 ITDENVGSTKVPTI
+254 
-268 TLNSTIRDEI
+268 
-278 NTTKSTADTNKTNLE
+278 DTNKTNLE

-300 GIVATGGEANQNAYS
+300 GIVATGGEANQDAYS

-326 TSKTDTVVF
+326 TSKTDTVEF
-335 TAGRSIS
+335 AGSALIS
-342 VAGGTVGGNKSVS
+342 VAGSTAAGKKVTI
-355 VSHVVPTGAAANTTG
+355 SHSNPTGAAVKSAG
-370 FYKFATDSTGHATNL
+370 FYKFATDAAGHATGL

-393 NALIGAH
+393 TALIGAH
-400 SLTLSN
+400 SLTLSK
-406 TNATNDTAAITIG
+406 TNAANDTAAITIG

-431 NETDPAEGTVRYILN
+431 DETNPAEGTVRYILN

>member
-74 DVTGGLATTSYVD
+74 DAAGGLATTSYVD

-135 GKVVWGSYADGKFTP
+135 GKVVWGSYADGTFTP
-150 ATDKTN
+150 ATDKKN

-184 QAGTGISITNNTDG
+184 KAGTGISITNNTDG
-198 TRTIGI
+198 TRTIALTSTYATNINKSVKSFGGSQEAITATTNDGNTVIAFEMTGGI
-204 TNALNTK
+204 EGVQGQDNTGTWA
-211 IDDSFVRFDVA
+211 IR
-222 KGVDWKGNG
+222 VDEATRNQIEG
-231 IQMHKNSG
+231 
-239 SIHTLLKAGEDESLV
+239 
-254 ITDENVGSTKVPTI
+254 
-268 TLNSTIRDEI
+268 
-278 NTTKSTADTNKTNLE
+278 ADTLSKSNKTDLD

-300 GIVATGGEANQNAYS
+300 GIVATGGEANQDAYS

-326 TSKTDTVVF
+326 TSKTDTVEF
-335 TAGRSIS
+335 AGAGLIS
-342 VAGGTVGGNKSVS
+342 VSGSTAAGKKVTIGHSN
-355 VSHVVPTGAAANTTG
+355 PTGAAVNAAG
-370 FYKFATDSTGHATNL
+370 FYKFATDAAGHATNL

-393 NALIGAH
+393 TALIGAH
-400 SLTLSN
+400 SLTLSK

-431 NETDPAEGTVRYILN
+431 DETDPAEDTVRYILN